1 MIICDY
7 FPPLLVYVTGQPL
20 SSPTNQT
27 AVILILRPSNNLKK
41 RHKLV
46 MVEEL
51 AIPAVLCRTKSVYN
65 EKPARIKIRLFVPQ
79 VKASEGHG

>member
-1 MIICDY
+1 
-7 FPPLLVYVTGQPL
+7 
-20 SSPTNQT
+20 
-27 AVILILRPSNNLKK
+27 
-41 RHKLV
+41 

-65 EKPARIKIRLFVPQ
+65 EKPARIKIRLFAPQ